1 MYDWKFNQTTG
12 GIFTGRHDIFGV
24 EIYEGDKVKTPMGI
38 GIVRYNPK
46 YWRFEIAFDE
56 EPLETECFPA
66 GIPENDWEVLD
77 D

>member
-12 GIFTGRHDIFGV
+12 GIFTGRHDMFGV
-24 EIYEGDKVKTPMGI
+24 EIYEGDKVKTPIGT

-46 YWRFEIAFDE
+46 YWRFEIAFDK
-56 EPLETECFPA
+56 EPLETECFLA